1 MDATE
6 FADLPPS
13 QFDETWARLS
23 SNDRVTLAKDLS
35 VLAQG
40 VAFAARYADMRDC
53 GQSHKAAIKLAE
65 QTLARL
71 RRALGYTYPKAIY

>member
-6 FADLPPS
+6 FADLP
-13 QFDETWARLS
+13 
-23 SNDRVTLAKDLS
+23 S